1 MATSDSI
8 EKILLA
14 SAALDDPTH
23 HYFKTAALTQR
34 NEVPLLPMAASIL
47 VCLCKT
53 IVFSQEAIIVLL
65 AGLLSVTPG
74 SELSVSGGGARFT
87 VSVSGCMT

>member
-23 HYFKTAALTQR
+23 YYFETAALTQ
-34 NEVPLLPMAASIL
+34 VGMKSLSYPWQL
-47 VCLCKT
+47 VYLCDYAK
-53 IVFSQEAIIVLL
+53 ISYSPQEAIIVCLI
-65 AGLLSVTPG
+65 S
-74 SELSVSGGGARFT
+74 
-87 VSVSGCMT
+87 

>member
-23 HYFKTAALTQR
+23 HYLETAALTQVGMKSLSYPWQR
-34 NEVPLLPMAASIL
+34 VY
-47 VCLCKT
+47 LCDYA
-53 IVFSQEAIIVLL
+53 IISCSPQEAIIVLL
-65 AGLLSVTPG
+65 AEVI
-74 SELSVSGGGARFT
+74 FT
-87 VSVSGCMT
+87 VSPG